1 MLAGRPF
8 IPVWRCRSW
17 TRSGSRWPTRHALS
31 TWEERLNK
39 RGRRRRPNKG
49 KVEVVTLPT
58 ATIGRAT
65 FEPGWKWSECVK
77 PIAQT
82 ESCQAEHT
90 GYCLSGRM
98 HVVMTDGSEMDI
110 GPNDAFYIPPGHD
123 AWIVGNEACVALDF
137 TGAAAYAKK

>member
-1 MLAGRPF
+1 MASQATSGSMQKNNVGTPEE
-8 IPVWRCRSW
+8 
-17 TRSGSRWPTRHALS
+17 TRSFD
-31 TWEERLNK
+31 
-39 RGRRRRPNKG
+39 RGKM
-49 KVEVVTLPT
+49 EVVTLPT

-77 PIAQT
+77 PLAQT